1 MGKKLKIGS
10 GGLSL
15 EADLADAF
23 FIMSE
28 PLGKESEIGKL
39 NVDIEEST
47 KLYDVMGYTTDIGT
61 LALIFQNKTFPLFF
75 SLLYLHLFVHLRNF
89 TSFFVIINSYI
100 ILNISIFHLSLV
112 PTLSHNPSLI
122 FLVDSLFAYI
132 PHTLIHIAPVD
143 SYLRNS
149 RQKPV

>member
-39 NVDIEEST
+39 NVNIEEST
-47 KLYDVMGYTTDIGT
+47 KLYDVRVIPQILVLWLY
-61 LALIFQNKTFPLFF
+61 F
-75 SLLYLHLFVHLRNF
+75 SE
-89 TSFFVIINSYI
+89 
-100 ILNISIFHLSLV
+100 
-112 PTLSHNPSLI
+112 
-122 FLVDSLFAYI
+122 
-132 PHTLIHIAPVD
+132 
-143 SYLRNS
+143 
-149 RQKPV
+149 